1 MKKRYITIF
10 LFILLV
16 VSFLVYHLY
25 PRDMKDIVIEDRTII
40 DSIKVYSFDTVA
52 CEAKLITLVNSDLT
66 SFLALLQETEAH
78 LKIAKEEYFESSR
91 YYRIFIHEAGIGTR
105 SSLCDIEYYADEN
118 VLTVNGVQY
127 VILAPMFH
135 DQFLM
140 ILEH

>member
-78 LKIAKEEYFESSR
+78 LKIAKEEYFESAR

-127 VILAPMFH
+127 VILDPMFH